1 MTEYERIKNFY
12 LTLSLKEQEMLKQ
25 VIHDIDR
32 EEYFKSINLKQIE
45 KKNNPS

>member
-12 LTLSLKEQEMLKQ
+12 LTLSPKEQEMLKQ
-25 VIHDIDR
+25 VIFDISV
-32 EEYFKSINLKQIE
+32 EKYFESIKLNMTE